1 MKTRNRQ
8 RRRGAER
15 RHAISWYIWTY
26 LSLINS
32 LMPIEHWNF
41 YTVNIYWKK
50 KKIKKQGLLKW
61 WNEQN
66 ISARDSRAELSCE
79 GRVGSTLACLGT
91 SWRKSR
97 VQYDCKH
104 SSEVVG
110 GRKGGQWDTKVQQSS
125 SQEHW
130 LSAAMPQGCRALL
143 GGGDRGRRELMR
155 SRRRWRRSWSKR
167 RRRWRRR
174 RWEEEEGGCCSCIV
188 GASPP
193 PRSSPTPPHLHSNNF
208 LFNSLPFL
216 FPLIIWQQGFFGIK
230 TPLSISFWL

>member
-1 MKTRNRQ
+1 MKVKVGTRCFGHFNN
-8 RRRGAER
+8 
-15 RHAISWYIWTY
+15 IFKVTYIH
-26 LSLINS
+26 NS
-32 LMPIEHWNF
+32 FPSGIRL
-41 YTVNIYWKK
+41 
-50 KKIKKQGLLKW
+50 IKKQGLLKW

-97 VQYDCKH
+97 VQYECKH

-110 GRKGGQWDTKVQQSS
+110 GRMGGQWDTKVQQSS

-230 TPLSISFWL
+230 TPLSILNILVIIWKEMGTHWFFW

>member
-1 MKTRNRQ
+1 M
-8 RRRGAER
+8 G
-15 RHAISWYIWTY
+15 
-26 LSLINS
+26 
-32 LMPIEHWNF
+32 
-41 YTVNIYWKK
+41 
-50 KKIKKQGLLKW
+50 GL
-61 WNEQN
+61 
-66 ISARDSRAELSCE
+66 
-79 GRVGSTLACLGT
+79 
-91 SWRKSR
+91 
-97 VQYDCKH
+97 
-104 SSEVVG
+104 
-110 GRKGGQWDTKVQQSS
+110 WDTKVQQSS

-167 RRRWRRR
+167 RRR
-174 RWEEEEGGCCSCIV
+174 RWEEKEEEGGCCSCIV

-230 TPLSISFWL
+230 TPLSIIFWLWFGRKWGRIDFFGNSPLNIWKCLPQNLKTSPSESNPRRQNPYASIADVNCKICRSAIHND